1 MGIVN
6 GRQLARAHR
15 ALRIRQALRQSDVAE
30 RSGVG
35 RWKVVDLEAARVDDL
50 TVGVIE
56 RCFATLG
63 AGIRLGADWHG
74 AALDRLFDERHA
86 RLVGLVVEFLRRR
99 GWRIEVEVSF
109 SQRGDRGSIDVFAW
123 HPVRF
128 ALVVFEIKSELG
140 GLDPLLRPL
149 DVKFRLAPA
158 IANRFGWRPVR
169 SVSRIVVC
177 PEDRTV
183 RRQAARHEAVLS
195 QALPARGHQVRR
207 WLAEPDSAIAGL
219 WFMSDVAGTD
229 GKRNPSAVRRVRR
242 PTPRSDDARVGP
254 QERSEAA

>member
-1 MGIVN
+1 MN

-15 ALRIRQALRQSDVAE
+15 ALRIRQSLRQSDVAA

-35 RWKVVDLEAARVDDL
+35 RWKVVDLEAARVEDL
-50 TVGVIE
+50 TLGEVE
-56 RCFATLG
+56 RCFAVLG
-63 AGIRLGADWHG
+63 ANLNVAAHWHG

-86 RLVGLVVEFLRRR
+86 RLVGLVVQLLRRR

-109 SQRGDRGSIDVFAW
+109 SERGDRGSIDVFAW

-128 ALVVFEIKSELG
+128 ALAVFEIKSELG
-140 GLDPLLRPL
+140 GMDPLLRPL
-149 DVKFRLAPA
+149 DVKVRLAPA

-242 PTPRSDDARVGP
+242 PTPRSADPQAGP
-254 QERSEAA
+254 EARSEAA